1 MIINY
6 IHRIGWFVGLILLQ
20 VLILNN
26 VHIAGVATPF
36 LYVYFILKFNS
47 GTSRNELMV
56 WGFCMGL
63 AIDIFS
69 NTPGMNAAATVLLAF
84 LRPLFLRLFTPR
96 DTLDSIVPSLKSMG
110 IRRVFIRRAG
120 KRRRRSPA
128 RGRESRRRSARDRPR
143 YILRPAARRPTI
155 WRSRARHGSGMG
167 NISSRL

>member
-69 NTPGMNAAATVLLAF
+69 NTQV
-84 LRPLFLRLFTPR
+84 
-96 DTLDSIVPSLKSMG
+96 
-110 IRRVFIRRAG
+110 
-120 KRRRRSPA
+120 
-128 RGRESRRRSARDRPR
+128 
-143 YILRPAARRPTI
+143 
-155 WRSRARHGSGMG
+155 
-167 NISSRL
+167 

>member
-36 LYVYFILKFNS
+36 HS

-110 IRRVFIRRAG
+110 IASFLKYLVVSVFVHHFMLLTLEFFSFTSIPLLLLRVVSSTILTITCIMAVEGVRR
-120 KRRRRSPA
+120 
-128 RGRESRRRSARDRPR
+128 
-143 YILRPAARRPTI
+143 
-155 WRSRARHGSGMG
+155 
-167 NISSRL
+167 

>member
-69 NTPGMNAAATVLLAF
+69 NTPGMNAAATVLLA
-84 LRPLFLRLFTPR
+84 
-96 DTLDSIVPSLKSMG
+96 LDSIVPSLKSMG
-110 IRRVFIRRAG
+110 IASFLKYLVVSVFVHHFMLLTLEFFSFTSIPLLLLRVVSSTILTITCIMAVEGVRR
-120 KRRRRSPA
+120 
-128 RGRESRRRSARDRPR
+128 
-143 YILRPAARRPTI
+143 
-155 WRSRARHGSGMG
+155 
-167 NISSRL
+167 

>member
-6 IHRIGWFVGLILLQ
+6 IHRVGWFVGLILLQ

-96 DTLDSIVPSLKSMG
+96 DNPDSFIPSFKTMG
-110 IRRVFIRRAG
+110 ISPFLKYTTASVFVHSLALLSIEFFSFTSIPLLLLRVVSSTILTITCIMAVEGVRR
-120 KRRRRSPA
+120 
-128 RGRESRRRSARDRPR
+128 
-143 YILRPAARRPTI
+143 
-155 WRSRARHGSGMG
+155 
-167 NISSRL
+167 

>member
-6 IHRIGWFVGLILLQ
+6 IHRVGWFVGLILLQ

-69 NTPGMNAAATVLLAF
+69 NTPGMNAAATVLMLLTLEF
-84 LRPLFLRLFTPR
+84 FSFTSIPLLLLRVVSSTILTI
-96 DTLDSIVPSLKSMG
+96 TCIMAVEG
-110 IRRVFIRRAG
+110 VRR
-120 KRRRRSPA
+120 
-128 RGRESRRRSARDRPR
+128 
-143 YILRPAARRPTI
+143 
-155 WRSRARHGSGMG
+155 
-167 NISSRL
+167 